1 VIHSSSQIFL
11 NSKWVK
17 IKMKFYKHIV
27 LLIIVFFCLGFNSS
41 LFAQEEKE
49 QIVYYQMEPLDDS
62 LFIHIQ
68 EALFIDPP
76 DPKAEII
83 VDLRDVNNQTISI
96 KSVLYPFL
104 ALSPELRA
112 RVITYPFKLNLEE
125 DITYSSVFTRVVQ
138 KIRLGKVLTPPTK
151 MQISPTLGYVNPF
164 FQLQGG
170 ERMGLALKQDV
181 GLSLGIGTPYS
192 GALETNYIEAN
203 FHILGVKG
211 GIFGHVDAIIEAV
224 KNQNQ
229 NNIIVSE
236 GYQVNY
242 VLPFGNFFE
251 FGYLKATAKLD
262 DEKLQSYLNESAGTV
277 VLDKDSNKVKYEARI
292 IDNNQSFINW
302 ELRYPVSVLG
312 STRGRFYLAQYL
324 DEWHFGFAF
333 RELSLAGS
341 TFDLSFDGMP
351 SSKYRELQYNI
362 NLLVQK
368 IMEGWGF
375 SAFSIGPSISLSTLD
390 TGSFGI
396 TKIFVNLRFKVGTSL

>member
-1 VIHSSSQIFL
+1 MKYSKYIFL
-11 NSKWVK
+11 
-17 IKMKFYKHIV
+17 
-27 LLIIVFFCLGFNSS
+27 IIILFLCLGYSQS
-41 LFAQEEKE
+41 LFAQDEKE

-62 LFIHIQ
+62 LFIKIQ

-83 VDLRDVNNQTISI
+83 VDLRDANNQTISI
-96 KSVLYPFL
+96 KGVLYPFL
-104 ALSPELRA
+104 AVTPELRA
-112 RVITYPFKLNLEE
+112 RIITYPFKLNLEE
-125 DITYSSVFTRVVQ
+125 DITYSSVFTRVIQ
-138 KIRLGKVLTPPTK
+138 KIRFGKFAQPPTK

-170 ERMGLALKQDV
+170 ERMGMALKQDV

-192 GALETNYIEAN
+192 GALETNFIEAN
-203 FHILGVKG
+203 FHILGVRA
-211 GIFGHVDAIIEAV
+211 GIFTHIDAMIEAM
-224 KNQNQ
+224 KEQNH
-229 NNIIVSE
+229 NNTIVSE
-236 GYQVNY
+236 GYQINY

-251 FGYLKATAKLD
+251 FGYLKATTKIGD
-262 DEKLQSYLNESAGTV
+262 PKRQSYLNKAAGTV
-277 VLDKDSNKVKYEARI
+277 VTKNDTVKYEARI
-292 IDNNQSFINW
+292 IDGNQSYINW

-312 STRGRFYLAQYL
+312 STRGRVYLAQFL

-333 RELSLAGS
+333 REMSLAGS
-341 TFDLSFDGMP
+341 TFDFGFDGMP
-351 SSKYRELQYNI
+351 GSKYREPQYNI

-396 TKIFVNLRFKVGTSL
+396 TKIFVNLRFKIGTSL